1 MKSLEKSGLLFFL
14 EHIPEFAIFE
24 IQILTM
30 KKLTLL
36 VFGLIQTIAYSQ
48 TQDLASLASGKN
60 VGMNAL
66 FDTKDNLYGYVS
78 IYAYGKTDNKKQKF
92 EYVILDKNLN
102 PVANK
107 EFEAGLLV
115 SNYFGYV
122 DFKGQIILQ
131 PSDIN
136 YLQAFSKDAAAPVS
150 MVIDPKTNTV
160 KPKVY
165 YDYQEDG
172 TFKEISQP
180 KTFKEERKENRAEKK
195 EKGYNYVSVVGEIK
209 EGGYLALEYNDYGK
223 YINKNSLIKFDD
235 NKKEIWRYSYN
246 TNGDKKVFSDLS
258 ILEKDENRIYG
269 ILRKVNDDDKTFS
282 LLVID
287 MKTGK
292 ELSNKPI
299 TGLSPETIYN
309 IDALSGIDNDKTFD
323 DKVVLLGRNYI
334 SKENRGFARFILD
347 KNNYNVDLKTISY
360 KPDLSNHIPKL
371 SADGGVEN
379 GYYLQTKDA
388 YFMSDG
394 SVGILS
400 EKFKPAG
407 QYNAPKTTDLVYIN
421 TDKDFKVKDVQ
432 VFEKEKSKW
441 VNSDYLFSQY
451 LNDGKDV
458 VFFFRDYQKD
468 QVTKEKKWNL
478 FINTIIDGKF
488 KQEVVPISEKDNYV
502 VTPYVAKEGYILL
515 REFNEKEKFNKIR
528 LERLNY

>member
-1 MKSLEKSGLLFFL
+1 
-14 EHIPEFAIFE
+14 
-24 IQILTM
+24 M
-30 KKLTLL
+30 KKISFLI
-36 VFGLIQTIAYSQ
+36 FGLFQTFAFSQ
-48 TQDLASLASGKN
+48 TQDLASLASGTN

-78 IYAYGKTDNKKQKF
+78 IYSYGKTHDKMQKF
-92 EYVILDKNLN
+92 EYVLLDKNLN

-107 EFEAGLLV
+107 EFEANMLV
-115 SNYFGYV
+115 ANYYGYV

-131 PSDIN
+131 PSEFN
-136 YLQAFSKDAAAPVS
+136 YLQAFSKDATRPVS
-150 MVIDPKTNTV
+150 MVIDPQTNTV

-165 YDYQEDG
+165 YDYLENG
-172 TFKEISQP
+172 TFVEITQP
-180 KTFKEERKENRAEKK
+180 KSFKEERKENRAEKR
-195 EKGYNYVSVVGEIK
+195 EKGYNYISSVSEIK
-209 EGGYLALEYNDYGK
+209 EGGYLAVELNDYGR
-223 YINKNSLIKFDD
+223 YVNKNSLIRFDE
-235 NKKEIWRYSYN
+235 NKKQMWKYSYN
-246 TNGDKKVFSDLS
+246 TDGSKKVFSDLT
-258 ILEKDENRIYG
+258 ILERDENYLYG

-282 LLVID
+282 VLILD

-292 ELSNKPI
+292 EVSNKPL

-309 IDALSGIDNDKTFD
+309 IDVLYSNGRKIDNDKTFD
-323 DKVVLLGRNYI
+323 DKVVYLGRNYE
-334 SKENRGFARFILD
+334 KGVKGFARLMLD
-347 KNNYNVDLKTISY
+347 KKNFNVDLKTLNY
-360 KPDLSNHIPKL
+360 KPDLSARIPRL

-379 GYYLQTKDA
+379 GYYLQTKDV

-400 EKFKPAG
+400 EKFKPEG
-407 QYNAPKTTDLVYIN
+407 QYNAPKTTDLVFIN

-451 LNDGKDV
+451 LNNGKDV

-468 QVTKEKKWNL
+468 EVTREKKWNL
-478 FINTIIDGKF
+478 FINTIINGKF
-488 KQEVVPISEKDNYV
+488 KQEVIPISQKDNYV

-515 REFNEKEKFNKIR
+515 REFNEKEKYNKVR

>member
-1 MKSLEKSGLLFFL
+1 
-14 EHIPEFAIFE
+14 
-24 IQILTM
+24 M
-30 KKLTLL
+30 KKITLL
-36 VFGLIQTIAYSQ
+36 MFALFQTFAYAQ
-48 TQDLASLASGKN
+48 TQDLAALASGEN

-66 FDTKDNLYGYVS
+66 FDSKDNLYGYVS
-78 IYAYGKTDNKKQKF
+78 LYSYGKTDKKTQKF
-92 EYVILDKNLN
+92 EYVLLDRNLN
-102 PVANK
+102 PVANN
-107 EFEAGLLV
+107 EFESNLLV
-115 SNYFGYV
+115 SNYYGYV
-122 DFKGQIILQ
+122 DFKGQIILR
-131 PSDIN
+131 PSDFN
-136 YLQAFSKDAAAPVS
+136 YLQAFAKDAAMPVS

-165 YDYQEDG
+165 YDYLENG
-172 TFKEISQP
+172 TFVEINQP
-180 KTFKEERKENRAEKK
+180 KSFKEERKENRAEKK
-195 EKGYNYVSVVGEIK
+195 DKGYNYVSTVGEVK
-209 EGGYLALEYNDYGK
+209 EGGFLAVEYNDYGK
-223 YINKNSLIKFDD
+223 YVNKNSLIKFDE
-235 NKKEIWRYSYN
+235 NKKEVWRYRYN
-246 TNGDKKVFSDLS
+246 TDGSKKIFSDLTL
-258 ILEKDENRIYG
+258 LEKDENRLYG

-287 MKTGK
+287 IKTGK
-292 ELSNKPI
+292 ELSNQPI
-299 TGLSPETIYN
+299 TGLTPETIYN
-309 IDALSGIDNDKTFD
+309 IDALYSSGKQLDNDKTFD
-323 DKVVLLGRNYI
+323 DKVVLMGRNFD
-334 SKENRGFARFILD
+334 KGDKGFARFILD
-347 KNNYNVDLKTISY
+347 KNNYNVDLKTLNY

-379 GYYLQTKDA
+379 GYFLQTKDV

-421 TDKDFKVKDVQ
+421 TDKNFKVKDVQ
-432 VFEKEKSKW
+432 IFEKEKSKW

-458 VFFFRDYQKD
+458 VFFFRDYKKD

-488 KQEVVPISEKDNYV
+488 KQEIIPISEKDNFV

-515 REFNEKEKFNKIR
+515 REYNQKEKFNKVR

>member
-1 MKSLEKSGLLFFL
+1 
-14 EHIPEFAIFE
+14 
-24 IQILTM
+24 M
-30 KKLTLL
+30 KKISFLM
-36 VFGLIQTIAYSQ
+36 FGLFQTFAFSQ
-48 TQDLASLASGKN
+48 TQDLASLASGQN
-60 VGMNAL
+60 IGMNAL

-78 IYAYGKTDNKKQKF
+78 MYSLGKTDKKTQKF
-92 EYVILDKNLN
+92 EYVLLDKNLN

-107 EFEAGLLV
+107 EFEANMLV
-115 SNYFGYV
+115 ANYHGYV

-131 PSDIN
+131 PSDFN
-136 YLQAFSKDAAAPVS
+136 YLQALAKDATRPVS

-165 YDYQEDG
+165 YDYQENG
-172 TFKEISQP
+172 TFVEITQP
-180 KTFKEERKENRAEKK
+180 KSFKEERKETRAEKK
-195 EKGYNYVSVVGEIK
+195 DKGYNYLSSVAEIK
-209 EGGYLALEYNDYGK
+209 EGGYLAIELNDYGK
-223 YINKNSLIKFDD
+223 YVNKNSLIRFDE
-235 NKKEIWRYSYN
+235 NKKQMWRYSYN
-246 TNGDKKVFSDLS
+246 TDGSKKVFSDLT
-258 ILEKDENRIYG
+258 ILERDENFLYG

-282 LLVID
+282 VLVID

-292 ELSNKPI
+292 EVSNKPL

-309 IDALSGIDNDKTFD
+309 IDALYSSGQKIDNDKTFD
-323 DKVVLLGRNYI
+323 DKVVYLGRNYE
-334 SKENRGFARFILD
+334 KGDKGFARLMLD
-347 KNNYNVDLKTISY
+347 KKSYNVDLKTIGY
-360 KPDLSNHIPKL
+360 KPDLSAHIPKL

-379 GYYLQTKDA
+379 GYFLQTKDV

-400 EKFKPAG
+400 EKFKPEG
-407 QYNAPKTTDLVYIN
+407 QYSAPKTTDLVYIN

-432 VFEKEKSKW
+432 IFEKAKSKW

-478 FINTIIDGKF
+478 FINTVVDGKF
-488 KQEVVPISEKDNYV
+488 KQEVIPISEKDNYTV
-502 VTPYVAKEGYILL
+502 IPYVAKEGYILL
-515 REFNEKEKFNKIR
+515 REINEKEKFNKVR

>member
-1 MKSLEKSGLLFFL
+1 
-14 EHIPEFAIFE
+14 
-24 IQILTM
+24 M
-30 KKLTLL
+30 KKLILL
-36 VFGLIQTIAYSQ
+36 GFGLIQTIAYSQ

-78 IYAYGKTDNKKQKF
+78 IYSYGKTDNKKQKF

-136 YLQAFSKDAAAPVS
+136 YLQAFSKDAAAPIS

-195 EKGYNYVSVVGEIK
+195 EKGYNYVSAVGEIK

-246 TNGDKKVFSDLS
+246 TNGDKKVFSDLT

>member
-1 MKSLEKSGLLFFL
+1 M
-14 EHIPEFAIFE
+14 
-24 IQILTM
+24 
-30 KKLTLL
+30 
-36 VFGLIQTIAYSQ
+36 FGLIQAVSYAQ
-48 TQDLASLASGKN
+48 TQDLAALASGDN

-78 IYAYGKTDNKKQKF
+78 VYSYGKTGDKKQKF

-115 SNYFGYV
+115 ANYFGYV
-122 DFKGQIILQ
+122 DFKGQIILR
-131 PSDIN
+131 PSDFN
-136 YLQAFSKDAAAPVS
+136 YTQAFAKDAAAPVS

-172 TFKEISQP
+172 KFVEITQP

-195 EKGYNYVSVVGEIK
+195 EKGYNYVSSVGEIK
-209 EGGYLALEYNDYGK
+209 EGGYLAVEYHDYGK
-223 YINKNSLIKFDD
+223 YVNKNSLIKFDD
-235 NKKEIWRYSYN
+235 HKKEVWRYSYN
-246 TNGDKKVFSDLS
+246 TDGNKKVFSDLT
-258 ILEKDENRIYG
+258 ILEKDDNRLYG

-282 LLVID
+282 LLVLD

-292 ELSNKPI
+292 ELSNKPL

-309 IDALSGIDNDKTFD
+309 IDVLNSGGGRIDNDKTFD

-334 SKENRGFARFILD
+334 DKENRGFARFILD
-347 KNNYNVDLKTISY
+347 KNNYSVDMKTLSY
-360 KPDLSNHIPKL
+360 KPDLYRYIPKL

-379 GYYLQTKDA
+379 GYYLQTKDV

-421 TDKDFKVKDVQ
+421 TDKDFKAKDVQ

-458 VFFFRDYQKD
+458 VFFFRDYKKD

-488 KQEVVPISEKDNYV
+488 KQEIVPISEKDNYI
-502 VTPYVAKEGYILL
+502 VTPYIAKEGYILL
-515 REFNEKEKFNKIR
+515 REFNEKDKFNKIR

>member
-1 MKSLEKSGLLFFL
+1 
-14 EHIPEFAIFE
+14 
-24 IQILTM
+24 M
-30 KKLTLL
+30 KKITLL
-36 VFGLIQTIAYSQ
+36 MFGLIQTFSYSQ

-60 VGMNAL
+60 IGMNAL

-78 IYAYGKTDNKKQKF
+78 LYSYGNTDKKIQKF

-107 EFEAGLLV
+107 EFEAGPLV
-115 SNYFGYV
+115 SNYYGYV
-122 DFKGQIILQ
+122 DFKGQIILR
-131 PSDIN
+131 PSDFH
-136 YLQAFSKDAAAPVS
+136 YLQAFAKDVTAPVS

-172 TFKEISQP
+172 KFKEITQP
-180 KTFKEERKENRAEKK
+180 KSFKEERKENRAEKK
-195 EKGYNYVSVVGEIK
+195 EKGYNYVSAVGEIK
-209 EGGYLALEYNDYGK
+209 EGGYLAAEYNDYGK
-223 YINKNSLIKFDD
+223 YINKNSLIKFDE

-246 TNGDKKVFSDLS
+246 TNGDKKVFSDLTV
-258 ILEKDENRIYG
+258 LERDENRLYG

-282 LLVID
+282 LLVLD

-299 TGLSPETIYN
+299 TGLSPDTIYN
-309 IDALSGIDNDKTFD
+309 IDVLNSGSGSIDNDKTFD
-323 DKVVLLGRNYI
+323 DKIVLLGRNYVP
-334 SKENRGFARFILD
+334 KDDRGFARLMVD
-347 KNNYNVDLKTISY
+347 KNNYNVDLKTLNY

-379 GYYLQTKDA
+379 GYYLQTKDV

-400 EKFKPAG
+400 EKLKPAG

-421 TDKDFKVKDVQ
+421 TDKDFKVKEVQ

-488 KQEVVPISEKDNYV
+488 KQEVVPISEKDNYS

-515 REFNEKEKFNKIR
+515 REYNEKEKFNKIR

>member
-1 MKSLEKSGLLFFL
+1 
-14 EHIPEFAIFE
+14 
-24 IQILTM
+24 M
-30 KKLTLL
+30 KKFTLL
-36 VFGLIQTIAYSQ
+36 SFILMQGILAAQ
-48 TQDLASLASGKN
+48 TQDLASLASGTN

-78 IYAYGKTDNKKQKF
+78 IYAYGKTDGKKQKF

-115 SNYFGYV
+115 SNYSGYV
-122 DFKGQIILQ
+122 DFKGQIILR
-131 PSDIN
+131 PSDFN

-150 MVIDPKTNTV
+150 IVIDPKTNTV

-172 TFKEISQP
+172 TFKEITQP
-180 KTFKEERKENRAEKK
+180 KTFKEERKENRSEKK
-195 EKGYNYVSVVGEIK
+195 EKGYNYVSSVGEIK
-209 EGGYLALEYNDYGK
+209 EGGYLAIEYNDYGR
-223 YINKNSLIKFDD
+223 YVNKNSLIRFDD
-235 NKKEIWRYSYN
+235 QKKEIWRYSYN
-246 TNGDKKVFSDLS
+246 TDGNKKVFSDLTV
-258 ILEKDENRIYG
+258 LERDEYKLYG

-282 LLVID
+282 LLVLD

-292 ELSNKPI
+292 EISNKPV
-299 TGLSPETIYN
+299 TGLSPETLYN
-309 IDALSGIDNDKTFD
+309 IDVLNSGGGRIDNDKTFD

-334 SKENRGFARFILD
+334 DRQDRGFARLILN
-347 KNNYNVDLKTISY
+347 KENYNIDLKTLSY
-360 KPDLSNHIPKL
+360 KPDLYQYIPKL

-379 GYYLQTKDA
+379 GYYLQTKDV

-421 TDKDFKVKDVQ
+421 TDKDFKAKEVQ

-458 VFFFRDYQKD
+458 VFFFRDYKKD
-468 QVTKEKKWNL
+468 QVTREKKWNL
-478 FINTIIDGKF
+478 FINTVIDGKF
-488 KQEVVPISEKDNYV
+488 KQEVVPISEKDNYT
-502 VTPYVAKEGYILL
+502 VTPYIAKEGYILL